1 MMNEVQ
7 NYINQL
13 ISLSN
18 PITYSFLFTI
28 LIVGFMFFLF
38 FKVIIPMRIKFYQEK
53 QNIILEQ
60 AKLTALFSELDPDPS
75 IRCNIKGEIIQT
87 NEATRKL
94 FFEKELNG
102 ILLNELLKG
111 FNYDILELITI
122 NGEISFI
129 EEIENKIFLVNV
141 RGNSSYKFAHIY
153 MNDITKLREY
163 EIELEDYK
171 EKLRTLAERLE
182 SRFEKQRKQFSAE
195 LHDDI
200 GQKMVLLKMKINKLN
215 INNDVELFKD
225 VEQIYKRIR
234 EVSHM
239 LKPAEIDDLGLKYS
253 MQTLVNKV
261 SGDSKLK
268 GYFSFLGGEEKFEPE
283 LELCLYRIAQE
294 AVTNIMKHAEANE
307 FSIQLINKENQIEM
321 MISDDGK
328 GIPKDYFESKDLK
341 NYGIG
346 LFGMKERLK
355 NFDGNIKINSAPGE
369 GTNIIIKVPKVIP
382 ENEKN

>member
-1 MMNEVQ
+1 MNEVDS
-7 NYINQL
+7 YINQL
-13 ISLSN
+13 LSVSN
-18 PITYSFLFTI
+18 PIVYSFLFTS
-28 LIVGFMFFLF
+28 LIVSFMFFLF

-53 QNIILEQ
+53 QNILLEQ

-94 FFEKELNG
+94 FEGKELNG
-102 ILLNELLKG
+102 ILLNDLLKG
-111 FNYDILELITI
+111 FKYDVLELITI

-141 RGNSSYKFAHIY
+141 RGNNSYKFAHIY
-153 MNDITKLREY
+153 MNDITRLREY

-182 SRFEKQRKQFSAE
+182 SRFEKQRKQLSSE

-200 GQKMVLLKMKINKLN
+200 GQKMVLLKMKINKLR
-215 INNDVELFKD
+215 IIDDIELFKD

-268 GYFSFLGGEEKFEPE
+268 GYFSFLGGEEKFDPE

-307 FSIQLINKENQIEM
+307 FSIQLINRENQIEM

-328 GIPKDYFESKDLK
+328 GIPKEYFESKDLK

-355 NFDGNIKINSAPGE
+355 NFDGSVKINSAPGE
-369 GTNIIIKVPKVIP
+369 GTNIIIKVPKLIA